1 MSRVSGKV
9 CVVGSPEAANRSN
22 DLVSRMNANGNL
34 KFLAF
39 GLIGLAA
46 NATMAVAIPQ
56 VASAQTPTVIKQHNA
71 WGAYTYKDANAGK
84 ICYVLSIP
92 TVKEPTD
99 RNHGDVFFLVS
110 QKPDGSVGFEP
121 QVEVGYPLKE
131 DASVQVTV
139 DGKTFNMFAK
149 GNNAWV
155 RDVAQEPALVA
166 AMRAGSSM
174 KVSGQSSRGTKT
186 SYTYSLSGVTAALKE
201 AASCK

>member
-1 MSRVSGKV
+1 
-9 CVVGSPEAANRSN
+9 
-22 DLVSRMNANGNL
+22 MNVNAKTQIL
-34 KFLAF
+34 TSAF
-39 GLIGLAA
+39 MALAA
-46 NATMAVAIPQ
+46 SAVMGVAAPQ
-56 VASAQTPTVIKQHNA
+56 SAFAQTPTVIKQHNA
-71 WGAYTYKDANAGK
+71 WGAYTYNDARAGK

-110 QKPDGSVGFEP
+110 QKPDGSTGFEP

-131 DASVQVTV
+131 DTQVTVTV
-139 DGKTFNMFAK
+139 DGKTFELFAK

-155 RDVAQEPALVA
+155 RDVAQEPALVN

-201 AASCK
+201 ASNCK